1 MIDMRSFNSK
11 VKRNEGIRP
20 FVSGNG
26 RKKMENRQGF
36 LMVLAPLI
44 GFSVFSLY
52 PIIWVLFTSFFDYD
66 MITYKFNGLYN
77 YIRVFKDPFYWQS
90 VLFTIKLVFYT
101 MIFQVPLALVVAML
115 LNSKMIKGKTFF
127 RTAFYM
133 PNVISVAI
141 VGLVFSFLFSAFDGI
156 VNNILISLKAIDS
169 PINWFATTIGSTFVA
184 VLVSVWQGFGS
195 NMLFFLSGLVS
206 IPAELYEAAEVDGA
220 NVWQKFYRITL
231 PLLKPM
237 MQIILMLS
245 ITSGLK
251 TSDLILVLTNGGPA
265 GTTEVVMTYL
275 LKKFIPYD
283 SMEFVPQLG
292 YAAALGV
299 VTSIIIGIIT
309 VIYLRVTRKMNTS
322 VYE

>member
-1 MIDMRSFNSK
+1 MRKSNNI
-11 VKRNEGIRP
+11 VTETEGVRA
-20 FVSGNG
+20 FGSNKSR
-26 RKKMENRQGF
+26 RKMDNRQGF
-36 LMVLAPLI
+36 LMVLPPLI
-44 GFSVFSLY
+44 GFSVFTLY
-52 PIIWVLFTSFFDYD
+52 PILWVLGTSFFDYD

-77 YIRVFKDPFYWQS
+77 YIRVIEDPLYWKS
-90 VLFTIKLVFYT
+90 VLYTIKLVVYT
-101 MIFQVPLALVVAML
+101 LIFQVPLALFVAVL
-115 LNSKMIKGKTFF
+115 LNSKIIKGKTFF

-141 VGLVFSFLFSAFDGI
+141 VGLIFSFLFSAFDGI
-156 VNNILISLKAIDS
+156 VNNILISLKIIDK
-169 PINWFATTIGSTFVA
+169 PINWFASTGGSTFVA

-195 NMLFFLSGLVS
+195 NMLFFLSGLVG
-206 IPAELYEAAEVDGA
+206 IPAELYEAADVDGA
-220 NVWQKFYRITL
+220 NAWQKFCHITL
-231 PLLKPM
+231 PMLKPM

-245 ITSGLK
+245 ITAGLK

-299 VTSIIIGIIT
+299 VTSVIIGIIT
-309 VIYLRVTRKMNTS
+309 MLYLRMTKKMNTS